1 MMKTRFYTGFISF
14 PMFWHYFQPA
24 LKHGADKLHYWEG
37 NKRSG
42 CAEKLYHQNDIMK
55 PGPKRTLRPCDEFLL
70 VCMRLRFGLLQ
81 DHLADIFHVS
91 KTTISRVINT
101 WVNFLYDHAKSLIP
115 W

>member
-1 MMKTRFYTGFISF
+1 MEQTNYMTGK
-14 PMFWHYFQPA
+14 A
-24 LKHGADKLHYWEG
+24 AKDLDDVK
-37 NKRSG
+37 
-42 CAEKLYHQNDIMK
+42 KLYHQNVIMK

-70 VCMRLRFGLLQ
+70 VCMRLRLGLLQ